1 MISTRKKTLEEFIA
15 DARKVHGNKYDYS
28 RVVYID
34 SRTPVQIVCLKHGV
48 FQKSPSNHLKG
59 QGCKKCSHEKL
70 SKERVGKPI
79 KKARTL
85 VKGVGIFDSDLATTN
100 EKVLMANRVWRSML
114 SRCYSKKYQEKEPS
128 YIDCSVCEE
137 WLLFSNFKKWFD
149 ENYVDGYAL
158 DKDILIKGN
167 KVYSPDT
174 CCFVPFEIN
183 ALLIKSNRKRG
194 LYPIGVCKCEN
205 RFRAYLS
212 VSCSRLF
219 LGSFVTIEEAFTA
232 YKQAKEAYIKEVA
245 QRNYDKG
252 EITERVYDALM
263 RYEVEITD

>member
-1 MISTRKKTLEEFIA
+1 MTSTRRKTLEEFIA
-15 DARKVHGNKYDYS
+15 DARKVHGDKYDYS

-34 SRTPVQIVCLKHGV
+34 SRTPVQIVCRKHGV
-48 FQKSPSNHLKG
+48 FLKSPSNHLKG

-70 SKERVGKPI
+70 SKERTSKPI

-85 VKGVGIFDSDLATTN
+85 VKGVGIFDSEFATTDK
-100 EKVLMANRVWRSML
+100 EVLMADRVWRSML

-174 CCFVPFEIN
+174 CCFVPQEIN
-183 ALLIKSNRKRG
+183 AMLTKCNRTRG
-194 LYPIGVCKCEN
+194 MYPIGVSKCKN
-205 RFRAYLS
+205 RFRVYLS
-212 VSCSRLF
+212 VSGSRLF
-219 LGSFVTIEEAFTA
+219 LGSFVTIEEAFNA
-232 YKQAKEAYIKEVA
+232 YKKAKEAHIKEVA
-245 QRNYDKG
+245 QRYYVKG

>member
-1 MISTRKKTLEEFIA
+1 MISTRRKTLEEFIA

-28 RVVYID
+28 CVVYID
-34 SRTPVQIVCLKHGV
+34 SRTPVQIVCHKHGV

-70 SKERVGKPI
+70 SKERAGKPI

-85 VKGVGIFDSDLATTN
+85 VKGVGIFDSELATTD

-158 DKDILIKGN
+158 DKRYSYKG
-167 KVYSPDT
+167 
-174 CCFVPFEIN
+174 
-183 ALLIKSNRKRG
+183 
-194 LYPIGVCKCEN
+194 
-205 RFRAYLS
+205 
-212 VSCSRLF
+212 
-219 LGSFVTIEEAFTA
+219 
-232 YKQAKEAYIKEVA
+232 Q
-245 QRNYDKG
+245 
-252 EITERVYDALM
+252 
-263 RYEVEITD
+263 

>member
-15 DARKVHGNKYDYS
+15 EARKVHGDKYDYS

-34 SRTPVQIVCLKHGV
+34 SRTPVQIVCHKHGV
-48 FQKSPSNHLKG
+48 FLKAPSDHLNG

-70 SKERVGKPI
+70 SKERTGKPN

-85 VKGVGIFDSDLATTN
+85 VKGVGIFDSELATTDK
-100 EKVLMANRVWRSML
+100 EVLMANRVWRSML

-128 YIDCSVCEE
+128 YIGCSVCEE
-137 WLLFSNFKKWFD
+137 WLLFSNLKKWFD

-174 CCFVPFEIN
+174 CCFVPIEIN
-183 ALLIKSNRKRG
+183 ALFTKNNRARG
-194 LYPIGVCKCEN
+194 AYPIGVYKCKN
-205 RFRAYLS
+205 RFRAYLGM
-212 VSCSRLF
+212 RNKRAF
-219 LGSFVTIEEAFTA
+219 LGSFVTIEEAFNA
-232 YKQAKEAYIKEVA
+232 YKKAKEAYIKEVA
-245 QRNYDKG
+245 SKYYKEG
-252 EITERVYDALM
+252 KITNKVYNALM
-263 RYEVEITD
+263 KYEVEITD

>member
-1 MISTRKKTLEEFIA
+1 MNSTRRKTLEEFIA

-34 SRTPVQIVCLKHGV
+34 SRTPVQIVCHKHGV
-48 FQKSPSNHLKG
+48 FLKSPSNHLKG

-70 SKERVGKPI
+70 SKERTKKPI

-85 VKGVGIFDSDLATTN
+85 VKGVGFFDSGLATTD
-100 EKVLMANRVWRSML
+100 EEVFMANRVWRSML

-183 ALLIKSNRKRG
+183 ALLIKCNRTRG
-194 LYPIGVCKCEN
+194 VYPIGVCKCKN
-205 RFRAYLS
+205 RFRAFLS
-212 VSCSRLF
+212 VSGSILF
-219 LGSFVTIEEAFTA
+219 LGSFVTIEEAFNA
-232 YKQAKEAYIKEVA
+232 YKKAKEAYIKEVA
-245 QRNYDKG
+245 QKYYDKR
-252 EITERVYDALM
+252 EINKRVYDALM
-263 RYEVEITD
+263 KYEVEITD

>member
-1 MISTRKKTLEEFIA
+1 MASTRRKTLEEFIA

-34 SRTPVQIVCLKHGV
+34 SRTPVQIVCHEHGV
-48 FQKSPSNHLKG
+48 FLKSPSNHLNG
-59 QGCKKCSHEKL
+59 EGCKKCSHEKL
-70 SKERVGKPI
+70 SKERTGKPI

-85 VKGVGIFDSDLATTN
+85 VKGVGIFDSELATTD
-100 EKVLMANRVWRSML
+100 EEVLMADRVWRSML
-114 SRCYSKKYQEKEPS
+114 LRCYSKKYQEKEPS

-167 KVYSPDT
+167 KVYSPQT
-174 CCFVPFEIN
+174 CCFVPIEIN
-183 ALLIKSNRKRG
+183 TLFVKNNKSRG
-194 LYPIGVCKCEN
+194 SYPIGVCKCKN

-212 VSCSRLF
+212 VRNKRVF
-219 LGSFVTIEEAFTA
+219 IGSFLTEIDAFNA
-232 YKQAKEAYIKEVA
+232 YKKSKEEYIQKIA
-245 QRNYDKG
+245 NDYFSKG
-252 EITERVYDALM
+252 LITEKVYNALM
-263 RYEVEITD
+263 NYKVEITD